1 MLASLAFPFFLFLC
15 NITSIFALSN
25 NLNSKDM
32 EIKRIINLII
42 LDASGSMESIYNQ
55 ALSGVNETIQT
66 IRMGQKEHPEFQQI
80 LTLASFN
87 SGKNYLNV
95 KYSATPIDKVK
106 EITREDYIACG
117 CTALYDAMGEMISEL
132 KRKVTPEDRILVTV
146 ITDGYE
152 NSSTHWSGP
161 QIKSLVEELR
171 QEGWTFTY
179 IGANQDVEA
188 VAGSMG
194 IRNSLAFKE
203 TEEGAKAMFK
213 FDRQCR
219 SGFLDRLK
227 LRGYKMSLAEDE
239 DYFETDNTK

>member
-1 MLASLAFPFFLFLC
+1 
-15 NITSIFALSN
+15 
-25 NLNSKDM
+25 M
-32 EIKRIINLII
+32 EVKRIINLMI

-87 SGKNYLNV
+87 SGKDYLKV
-95 KYSATPIDKVK
+95 KYSYVPIDEVK
-106 EITREDYIACG
+106 EITKEDYIACG

-132 KRKVTPEDRILVTV
+132 KRKVTLEDRILVTV

-152 NSSTHWSGP
+152 NASTHWNGP

-171 QEGWTFTY
+171 QTGWTFTY

-194 IRNSLAFKE
+194 IRNSMAFEE
-203 TEEGAKAMFK
+203 TEEGAKRMMEC
-213 FDRQCR
+213 DRRCR
-219 SGFLDRLK
+219 SNFYEK
-227 LRGYKMSLAEDE
+227 LHLMGTHASLVEED
-239 DYFETDNTK
+239 DYFEDNKNK

>member
-1 MLASLAFPFFLFLC
+1 
-15 NITSIFALSN
+15 
-25 NLNSKDM
+25 M
-32 EIKRIINLII
+32 EVKNIINLMI

-66 IRMGQKEHPEFQQI
+66 IRMGQKEHPEFEQS

-95 KYSATPIDKVK
+95 KYSATPIDEVK
-106 EITREDYIACG
+106 EITKEDYIACG
-117 CTALYDAMGEMISEL
+117 GTALYDAMGEMISEL
-132 KRKVTPEDRILVTV
+132 KRKVTLEDRVLVTV

-152 NSSTHWSGP
+152 NASIHWNGP

-171 QEGWTFTY
+171 HKGWTFTY

-194 IRNSLAFKE
+194 IRNTLAFEETDNGSKE
-203 TEEGAKAMFK
+203 MFEI
-213 FDRQCR
+213 
-219 SGFLDRLK
+219 DRLSRTK
-227 LRGYKMSLAEDE
+227 LYKKLHLKGFAKSLVEDE
-239 DYFETDNTK
+239 DYFVKDKNESK

>member
-1 MLASLAFPFFLFLC
+1 
-15 NITSIFALSN
+15 
-25 NLNSKDM
+25 M
-32 EIKRIINLII
+32 EIKNIINLII

-66 IRMGQKEHPEFQQI
+66 IRMGQKDNPEFKQI

-95 KYSATPIDKVK
+95 KYSATPIDEVK
-106 EITREDYIACG
+106 EITKEDYIACG

-132 KRKVTPEDRILVTV
+132 KRKVSLEDRVLVTV

-152 NSSTHWSGP
+152 NASIHWNGP

-171 QEGWTFTY
+171 HEGWTFTY

-194 IRNSLAFKE
+194 IRNSLAFEE
-203 TEEGAKAMFK
+203 TEEGTHAMFET
-213 FDRQCR
+213 DRKSR
-219 SGFLDRLK
+219 AK
-227 LRGYKMSLAEDE
+227 LYKKLHVMDFAKSLVEDE
-239 DYFETDNTK
+239 DYFENDNEKK

>member
-1 MLASLAFPFFLFLC
+1 
-15 NITSIFALSN
+15 
-25 NLNSKDM
+25 M

-55 ALSGVNETIQT
+55 ALSGTNETIQT
-66 IRMGQKEHPEFQQI
+66 IRIGQKDHPELQQC

-87 SGKNYLNV
+87 SGKDYLNV
-95 KYSATPIDKVK
+95 KYSVAPIDEVK
-106 EITREDYIACG
+106 EITKEDYVACG

-132 KRKVTPEDRILVTV
+132 KRKLTPEDRVLVTV

-171 QEGWTFTY
+171 HEGWTFTY

-194 IRNSLAFKE
+194 IRNTLAFEE
-203 TEEGAKAMFK
+203 TEEGAKRMIAMDRSSRSRFYEKLHLKAIK
-213 FDRQCR
+213 F
-219 SGFLDRLK
+219 
-227 LRGYKMSLAEDE
+227 AEPCLIEED
-239 DYFETDNTK
+239 DYFDDKKN

>member
-1 MLASLAFPFFLFLC
+1 
-15 NITSIFALSN
+15 
-25 NLNSKDM
+25 M
-32 EIKRIINLII
+32 EVKNIINLMI

-66 IRMGQKEHPEFQQI
+66 IRMGQKEHPEFEQS

-95 KYSATPIDKVK
+95 KYSATPIDEVK
-106 EITREDYIACG
+106 EITKEDYIACG

-132 KRKVTPEDRILVTV
+132 KRKVTPEDRVLVTV

-152 NSSTHWSGP
+152 NASVHWNGP

-171 QEGWTFTY
+171 QTGWTFTY

-194 IRNSLAFKE
+194 IRNTLAFEE
-203 TEEGAKAMFK
+203 TEEETAKMFK
-213 FDRQCR
+213 RDSSSRRRFMDKIAD
-219 SGFLDRLK
+219 FRLMGCK
-227 LRGYKMSLAEDE
+227 CMVEED
-239 DYFETDNTK
+239 DYFENDKNN

>member
-1 MLASLAFPFFLFLC
+1 
-15 NITSIFALSN
+15 
-25 NLNSKDM
+25 M
-32 EIKRIINLII
+32 EVKNIINLMI

-66 IRMGQKEHPEFQQI
+66 IRMGKKEHPEFGQS
-80 LTLASFN
+80 LTFASFN

-95 KYSATPIDKVK
+95 KYSATPIDEVK
-106 EITREDYIACG
+106 EITKEDYIACG

-132 KRKVTPEDRILVTV
+132 KRKVTPEDRVLVTV

-152 NSSTHWSGP
+152 NASIHWNGP

-171 QEGWTFTY
+171 HEGWTFTY

-194 IRNSLAFKE
+194 IRNTLSFDTTDEGTKEMFQKDIIARLRMVKGFKLSAMKGDKCLEEKDDYFKE
-203 TEEGAKAMFK
+203 
-213 FDRQCR
+213 
-219 SGFLDRLK
+219 
-227 LRGYKMSLAEDE
+227 
-239 DYFETDNTK
+239 

>member
-1 MLASLAFPFFLFLC
+1 
-15 NITSIFALSN
+15 
-25 NLNSKDM
+25 M
-32 EIKRIINLII
+32 EIKRIINLMI

-66 IRMGQKEHPEFQQI
+66 IRMGQKEHPEFEQS

-95 KYSATPIDKVK
+95 KYSATPIVEVK
-106 EITREDYIACG
+106 EITKEDYIACG

-132 KRKVTPEDRILVTV
+132 KRKVKQEDRVLVTV

-152 NSSTHWSGP
+152 NASIHWNGP

-171 QEGWTFTY
+171 HEGWTFTF
-179 IGANQDVEA
+179 IGANQDVEE

-194 IRNSLAFKE
+194 IRNTLAFDE
-203 TEEGAKAMFK
+203 TEEGTTEMFK
-213 FDRQCR
+213 VDRRCR
-219 SGFLDRLK
+219 VAFVDKLEIMGFKR
-227 LRGYKMSLAEDE
+227 SLIEDE
-239 DYFETDNTK
+239 DYFDDDKK

>member
-1 MLASLAFPFFLFLC
+1 
-15 NITSIFALSN
+15 
-25 NLNSKDM
+25 M
-32 EIKRIINLII
+32 EVKRIINLMI

-66 IRMGQKEHPEFQQI
+66 IRMGKKEHPEFEQI

-87 SGKNYLNV
+87 SGKNYLSV
-95 KYSATPIDKVK
+95 KYSATPIDEVK

-132 KRKVTPEDRILVTV
+132 KRKVTPEDRVLVTV

-152 NSSTHWSGP
+152 NASIHWSGP

-171 QEGWTFTY
+171 QTGWTFTY

-194 IRNSLAFKE
+194 IRNTMAFE
-203 TEEGAKAMFK
+203 SNGAACYSMFK
-213 FDRQCR
+213 AEQKARYRFFDKLVQKLK
-219 SGFLDRLK
+219 SGDDCMV
-227 LRGYKMSLAEDE
+227 YEE
-239 DYFETDNTK
+239 DYFETDNH

>member
-1 MLASLAFPFFLFLC
+1 
-15 NITSIFALSN
+15 
-25 NLNSKDM
+25 M
-32 EIKRIINLII
+32 EVKSIINLMI

-66 IRMGQKEHPEFQQI
+66 IRIGQKEHPEFEQS

-95 KYSATPIDKVK
+95 KYSATPIDEVK
-106 EITREDYIACG
+106 EITKEDYIACG

-132 KRKVTPEDRILVTV
+132 KRKVTLEDRVLVTV

-152 NSSTHWSGP
+152 NASIHWNGS

-171 QEGWTFTY
+171 HQGWTFTY

-194 IRNSLAFKE
+194 IRNTLSFDTTDEGTKEMFQKDIIARIRMMKGFKLSAMKGDKCLEEKDDYFKE
-203 TEEGAKAMFK
+203 
-213 FDRQCR
+213 
-219 SGFLDRLK
+219 
-227 LRGYKMSLAEDE
+227 
-239 DYFETDNTK
+239 

>member
-1 MLASLAFPFFLFLC
+1 
-15 NITSIFALSN
+15 
-25 NLNSKDM
+25 M
-32 EIKRIINLII
+32 EVKNIINLMI

-66 IRMGQKEHPEFQQI
+66 IRMGQNEHPEFGQS

-95 KYSATPIDKVK
+95 KYSATPIDEVK
-106 EITREDYIACG
+106 EITKEDYIACG

-132 KRKVTPEDRILVTV
+132 KRKVTPEDRVLVTV

-152 NSSTHWSGP
+152 NASIHWNGP

-171 QEGWTFTY
+171 HEGWTFTY

-194 IRNSLAFKE
+194 IRNTLSFDTTDEGTKEMFQKDIIARLRMVKGFKLSAMKGDKCLEEKDDYFKE
-203 TEEGAKAMFK
+203 
-213 FDRQCR
+213 
-219 SGFLDRLK
+219 
-227 LRGYKMSLAEDE
+227 
-239 DYFETDNTK
+239 

>member
-1 MLASLAFPFFLFLC
+1 
-15 NITSIFALSN
+15 
-25 NLNSKDM
+25 M
-32 EIKRIINLII
+32 EVKRIINLII

-66 IRMGQKEHPEFQQI
+66 IRIGQKDHPEFHQF

-87 SGKNYLNV
+87 SGKNYLKV
-95 KYSATPIDKVK
+95 KYSTTPIEEVK
-106 EITREDYIACG
+106 ELTKEDYVACG

-132 KRKVTPEDRILVTV
+132 KRNVTIEDRILVTV

-152 NSSTHWSGP
+152 NASQHWSGP

-171 QEGWTFTY
+171 QTGWTFTY

-194 IRNSLAFKE
+194 IRNTLAFEE
-203 TEEGAKAMFK
+203 TEEGTKAMFEVEANARK
-213 FDRQCR
+213 RFM
-219 SGFLDRLK
+219 K
-227 LRGYKMSLAEDE
+227 KMSKFVDKLIADE
-239 DYFETDNTK
+239 GDYFDEK

>member
-1 MLASLAFPFFLFLC
+1 
-15 NITSIFALSN
+15 
-25 NLNSKDM
+25 M
-32 EIKRIINLII
+32 EVKRIINLII

-66 IRMGQKEHPEFQQI
+66 IRIGQKDNPEFQQF

-87 SGKNYLNV
+87 SGRDYLKV
-95 KYSATPIDKVK
+95 TYSTTPIDEVK
-106 EITREDYIACG
+106 GLTREDYMTCG

-132 KRKVTPEDRILVTV
+132 KRNVTIEDRILVTV

-152 NSSTHWSGP
+152 NASKHWSGR

-171 QEGWTFTY
+171 HEGWTFTY

-194 IRNSLAFKE
+194 IRNTLAFEE
-203 TEEGAKAMFK
+203 TEEGTNNMFEIESRARNRFFERLHLK
-213 FDRQCR
+213 
-219 SGFLDRLK
+219 GFLN
-227 LRGYKMSLAEDE
+227 SLLADE
-239 DYFETDNTK
+239 EYFDEK

>member
-1 MLASLAFPFFLFLC
+1 
-15 NITSIFALSN
+15 
-25 NLNSKDM
+25 M
-32 EIKRIINLII
+32 EFKNIINLMI

-66 IRMGQKEHPEFQQI
+66 IRMGQKEHPELQQF

-87 SGKNYLNV
+87 SGRDYLKI
-95 KYSATPIDKVK
+95 KYSATPIDEVK

-132 KRKVTPEDRILVTV
+132 KRKIMPEDRVLVTV

-152 NSSTHWSGP
+152 NASQHWSGP

-171 QEGWTFTY
+171 HEGWTFTY
-179 IGANQDVEA
+179 IGANQDVEE

-194 IRNSLAFKE
+194 IRNTLVFEETADGTDEMFLKERTSRMKFFKKCE
-203 TEEGAKAMFK
+203 VDYRMGSACKE
-213 FDRQCR
+213 
-219 SGFLDRLK
+219 
-227 LRGYKMSLAEDE
+227 EDE
-239 DYFETDNTK
+239 DYFEK

>member
-1 MLASLAFPFFLFLC
+1 
-15 NITSIFALSN
+15 
-25 NLNSKDM
+25 M
-32 EIKRIINLII
+32 EVKNIINLMI

-66 IRMGQKEHPEFQQI
+66 IRMGQKEHPEFEQS

-95 KYSATPIDKVK
+95 KYSATPIDEVK
-106 EITREDYIACG
+106 EITKEDYIACG

-132 KRKVTPEDRILVTV
+132 KRKVTPEDRVLVTV

-152 NSSTHWSGP
+152 NASIHWNGP

-171 QEGWTFTY
+171 HEGWTFTY

-194 IRNSLAFKE
+194 IRNTLSFDTTDEGTKEMFQKDIIARLRMVKGFKLSAMKGDKCLEEKDDYFKE
-203 TEEGAKAMFK
+203 
-213 FDRQCR
+213 
-219 SGFLDRLK
+219 
-227 LRGYKMSLAEDE
+227 
-239 DYFETDNTK
+239 